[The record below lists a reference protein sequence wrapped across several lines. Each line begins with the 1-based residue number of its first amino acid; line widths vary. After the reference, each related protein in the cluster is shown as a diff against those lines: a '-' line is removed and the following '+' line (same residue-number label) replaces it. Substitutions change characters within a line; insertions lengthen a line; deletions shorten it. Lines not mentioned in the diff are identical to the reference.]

1 MMLPCHHATL
11 PFSSLHPARPLT
23 CALSSAQGNRNRT
36 THATEVNDV
45 SSRSHAI
52 CQIVIRHRDAAQRMY
67 GKLSLVDLAG
77 TTHTKQQHT
86 EREEGHFCKGGQ
98 GGDAQSRWMD
108 DGA

>member
-1 MMLPCHHATL
+1 MLLCHHATL

-23 CALSSAQGNRNRT
+23 CSSFPTQGNRNRT

-86 EREEGHFCKGGQ
+86 ERQEGHLKTGVEQ
-98 GGDAQSRWMD
+98 LD
-108 DGA
+108 